1 MSQVVRLAERRA
13 LVRHLFFSR
22 PELNQLL
29 SLYSRRVASGEWRD
43 YAIDHRPGMA
53 LFSVFRHSQD
63 RPLYAIVKSLD
74 GERGPQYRILA
85 GGRRI
90 KESKDLGEALAAIE
104 RQLRVVS

>member
-1 MSQVVRLAERRA
+1 MSELIRIAERRPQA
-13 LVRHLFFSR
+13 RHLFFTR
-22 PELNQLL
+22 RELNLLL
-29 SLYSRRVASGEWRD
+29 SLYSRRVGAGEWRD

-53 LFSVFRHSQD
+53 LFSVFRHSHD

>member
-1 MSQVVRLAERRA
+1 
-13 LVRHLFFSR
+13 
-22 PELNQLL
+22 
-29 SLYSRRVASGEWRD
+29 
-43 YAIDHRPGMA
+43 MA

-63 RPLYAIVKSLD
+63 RPLYAIVKSLE

-90 KESKDLGEALAAIE
+90 KESKDLGDALAAIE

>member
-1 MSQVVRLAERRA
+1 MSELLRFPGSKRPQRQIY
-13 LVRHLFFSR
+13 FSR
-22 PELNQLL
+22 REINQLL
-29 SLYSRRVASGEWRD
+29 SLYSRKVARGEWRD
-43 YAIDHRPGMA
+43 YAIDHRSGMA
-53 LFSVFRHSQD
+53 VFSVFRHSQD

-74 GERGPQYRILA
+74 GERGAQYRILA